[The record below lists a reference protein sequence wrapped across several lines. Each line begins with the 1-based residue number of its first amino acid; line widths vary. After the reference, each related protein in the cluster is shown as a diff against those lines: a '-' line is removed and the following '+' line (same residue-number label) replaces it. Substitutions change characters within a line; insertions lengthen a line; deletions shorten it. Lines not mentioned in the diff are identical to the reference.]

1 MSLEQSPDTTLSK
14 QLQTLRDDAPQR
26 YSLLER
32 YVEELRHALEQTE
45 RNYASAKQL
54 YSIWDDPPFK
64 PQIFGQLLST
74 AADLEILRV
83 YTHRSNHN
91 RYDLT
96 VYDSARLDRLVL
108 LFTDGTAS
116 TIDTGSTDR

>member
-1 MSLEQSPDTTLSK
+1 MSLEQSADTSLSK
-14 QLQTLRDDAPQR
+14 QLQILCDDAPQR
-26 YSLLER
+26 FNLLER
-32 YVEELRHALEQTE
+32 YIEDLRQALEQTD

-54 YSIWDDPPFK
+54 YAIWDDPPFQ
-64 PQIFGQLLST
+64 PQILGQLLST
-74 AADLEILRV
+74 AAGLEILQV

-96 VYDSARLDRLVL
+96 AYDSARMGRLIL

-116 TIDTGSTDR
+116 TSDAEPSER

>member
-1 MSLEQSPDTTLSK
+1 MSLDESPDTSLSE
-14 QLQTLRDDAPQR
+14 QLQILDNAPQR
-26 YSLLER
+26 FSLLER
-32 YVEELRHALEQTE
+32 YIEDLRQALEQTE

-54 YSIWDDPPFK
+54 YSIWDDPPFE

-74 AADLEILRV
+74 AADLEILQV

-96 VYDSARLDRLVL
+96 AYDSARMGRLAL
-108 LFTDGTAS
+108 LFTDGTAAM
-116 TIDTGSTDR
+116 IDAEPSER